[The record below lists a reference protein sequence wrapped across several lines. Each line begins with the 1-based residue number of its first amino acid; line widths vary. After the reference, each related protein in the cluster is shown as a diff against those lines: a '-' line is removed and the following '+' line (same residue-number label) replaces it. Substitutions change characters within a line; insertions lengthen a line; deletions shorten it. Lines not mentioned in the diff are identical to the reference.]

1 MPQTLGIVASSISG
15 HLITSN
21 FFLINQQSPSSVSTV
36 TFSSIPSTYK
46 SLQIRFNLTGNNG
59 NFGLVFNSDT
69 SVNNYTQH
77 YLTGNG
83 TTAAASGYASG
94 SFGNTRMLTL
104 GSTGFT
110 YPTVGIIDVIDY
122 ANTSKYKV
130 AKTLIGSNA
139 NTSFGAIELDSSA
152 WLSTAAISSIN
163 FMVPSG
169 SAYTGTISLYGVS

>member
-1 MPQTLGIVASSISG
+1 MAIIPGIYASQISG

-21 FFLINQQSPSSVSTV
+21 FFIISQQNVSAVLTV

-83 TTAAASGYASG
+83 STASATGEGSGF
-94 SFGNTRMLTL
+94 FGNTRMLNL
-104 GSTGFT
+104 GVAGTT
-110 YPTVGIIDVIDY
+110 YPTVGIIDIIDY

-130 AKTLIGSNA
+130 AKTFIGSNA
-139 NTSFGAIELDSSA
+139 NISSGAIELDSSA